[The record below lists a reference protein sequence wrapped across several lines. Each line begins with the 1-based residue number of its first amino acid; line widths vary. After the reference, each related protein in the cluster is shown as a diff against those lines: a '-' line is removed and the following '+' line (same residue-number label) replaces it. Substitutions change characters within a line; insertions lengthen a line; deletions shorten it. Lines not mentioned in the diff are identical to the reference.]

1 MKVVFMEQKTKEYIK
16 NSLDWIEIS
25 INALEY
31 EILHGVKKELKK
43 LRKIH
48 KEVIS
53 KL

>member
-1 MKVVFMEQKTKEYIK
+1 MEEKTKKYIQ

-25 INALEY
+25 IEALEY
-31 EILHGVKKELKK
+31 ETRTGVGKELKK
-43 LRKIH
+43 LRKIY